1 MVDELALDAG
11 KGSALTQISA
21 ISTRYRSEEN
31 MQTQSQTHMKKET
44 RQTMAKQTEQ
54 PKKQNKTKKQTLKE

>member
-1 MVDELALDAG
+1 MVDDVALDAG

-21 ISTRYRSEEN
+21 IPTRYRSVEN
-31 MQTQSQTHMKKET
+31 KQTQSQTHTKKET

-54 PKKQNKTKKQTLKE
+54 PKKHRKTKTLKE

>member
-1 MVDELALDAG
+1 MVDDVALDAG
-11 KGSALTQISA
+11 KGSALTQNSA

-31 MQTQSQTHMKKET
+31 KQTQSQTHTKKET

-54 PKKQNKTKKQTLKE
+54 PKKNRKTKTLKE